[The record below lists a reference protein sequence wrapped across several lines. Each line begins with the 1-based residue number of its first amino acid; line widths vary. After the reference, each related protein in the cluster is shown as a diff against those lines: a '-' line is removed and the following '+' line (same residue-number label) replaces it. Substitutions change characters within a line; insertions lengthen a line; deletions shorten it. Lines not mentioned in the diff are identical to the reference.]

1 MECIVFN
8 DYYWVT
14 IKVILVCMCVCM
26 CVWALLN
33 MYVYNAYINACIS
46 VYYIYEGTCV
56 YVDIYT
62 HAIRKVGKQ

>member
-1 MECIVFN
+1 
-8 DYYWVT
+8 
-14 IKVILVCMCVCM
+14 MCVCM

-46 VYYIYEGTCV
+46 VYYIKESTCV

-62 HAIRKVGKQ
+62 HAIRKVGKLINITVYLWPLCFDYY